1 MEGKRGAI
9 SLPTTPPK
17 DPPQAFS
24 LGSPSGFS
32 SVIISR
38 PRLREGC
45 DYIEDKIIL
54 YFIDPPPQIIP
65 SLLSVLKK
73 EDVVRLE
80 YRPST
85 PPCSY
90 TTQSLHI
97 NYCIV
102 VK

>member
-54 YFIDPPPQIIP
+54 YFIDPPPSDNSFLI
-65 SLLSVLKK
+65 VGA
-73 EDVVRLE
+73 EER
-80 YRPST
+80 R
-85 PPCSY
+85 CS
-90 TTQSLHI
+90 
-97 NYCIV
+97 
-102 VK
+102 